1 MTDNSARKDDKDKPR
16 YSLIP
21 PDALQDVAQ
30 LYTDGA
36 AKYGDRNWEK
46 GMDWCRVYD
55 ALQRHA
61 QKWLSGQDLDDD
73 DPVGSRQPHMASV
86 AWCALTLLV
95 YHKRGVGVDD
105 RLGSTPGVLT
115 GDKIEPINA
124 AREESPLALRQS
136 RTGGEPVTGRE
147 PDPVLGDALSALD
160 PLPGAARSRPKSAY
174 PDRPYTYD
182 ILAERIARR
191 VD

>member
-105 RLGSTPGVLT
+105 RLGSTPGAST
-115 GDKIEPINA
+115 GDKIE
-124 AREESPLALRQS
+124 
-136 RTGGEPVTGRE
+136 
-147 PDPVLGDALSALD
+147 SALVKD
-160 PLPGAARSRPKSAY
+160 RIAELIAAADAHVNSPAWTTDSPSKY
-174 PDRPYTYD
+174 PDRPFNYD
-182 ILAERIARR
+182 IPAERIARIDR
-191 VD
+191 RCLSLAGASG